1 LGGLGGFVEIER
13 GFPAAA
19 SRHTPFG

>member
-13 GFPAAA
+13 GFPVAA